1 MFGKMPIAHDGSP
14 GCSRALASGPE
25 LATRLEVG
33 LAMIFVERLPRFPTG
48 IGGTAE
54 AKIDVAS
61 AFEKVV
67 ASAAK
72 FALAQVVAF
81 ESHISLGIGCR
92 VSSNSCG
99 AADMLS

>member
-14 GCSRALASGPE
+14 GCSGALASGPE

-33 LAMIFVERLPRFPTG
+33 LAMIFVEQLPRFPTG
-48 IGGTAE
+48 VGGTAE

>member
-14 GCSRALASGPE
+14 GCSGALASGPE

-33 LAMIFVERLPRFPTG
+33 LAMIFVEQPPRFPTG
-48 IGGTAE
+48 VGGTAE

-67 ASAAK
+67 ASASK
-72 FALAQVVAF
+72 FAQVVAF